1 MTTEKK
7 IKAGEI
13 ARDLGCGLSD
23 AELMAKYRLSLKG
36 LLSLYKKALEARI
49 IEASEVQRRFA
60 LNESLV
66 ILDDSRGLPRINLQ
80 KPIQVHEYERPESKG
95 IISNISES
103 GLRIEALESISG
115 DFKRLVIPT
124 HHLVDG
130 EFLVLETKCC
140 WSESQS
146 GGAQSAGYEIL
157 KVLQG
162 DLKEFVQQIKNVA
175 PEPEQEF
182 DSGYDEEEPTESLDL
197 ASAFTEDVTASGSFS
212 FRGVKKTL
220 FGKLLQALPIPALL
234 IDESHDVTF
243 SNESCDR
250 MSHSSDGMV
259 GIPFRS
265 LFPNAQASKE
275 AQALL
280 EKVFLTRKRVS
291 YHAVLE
297 INGNKSWARI
307 NFRSVRMG
315 NDRSILLL
323 IEDMTQEKEQ
333 LIRNQ
338 EYQEKLKQEIA
349 ERTKVEASLR
359 ESEEKYRSLVESA
372 PLGIVSVARDGKIIA
387 ANPRLVEI
395 LASSQAETT
404 RAEAFSSFLSQG
416 ATEIFTDCMCYKR
429 VINVEMPYR
438 SQSGRESVLRIL
450 SAPLLD
456 SSGVVVGC
464 QAAVEDCTDQKK
476 ALDLVLQTT
485 RFRAIGEMASGVAHN
500 FNNLLQIVMGNSQMA
515 LTHLEWLNLPQ
526 VEKNLQS
533 IEESARLGAQTVK
546 RLQDFARTR
555 AENTPSNWKVFD
567 LSGTAQEALEM
578 TRTWWKNAA
587 ERDGIIINVT
597 SQLEP
602 CRVKGMENEIFE
614 VTVNLIKNAVEA
626 LPGNGEIMVTTRSEG
641 EYAILEVQDSGIGI
655 AQEDIDHIFAPFWTT
670 KGLQGTGMGLASSYG
685 IVRRHGGEIGIRS
698 KTGEG
703 SVFRVTIPLVE
714 EELHHEPKEAR
725 QPFDFSLNVLVV
737 DDVEAIVETIREA
750 LASRNQR
757 VFTAFSGEEAIKVF
771 QSNPIDL
778 VLCDLGMGDMNGWQ
792 VSERIEEIC
801 CRKGIPKPPFVLL
814 TGWGGEIS
822 VLSHQKGRADHII
835 EKPVDLNDLL
845 EFLQKV
851 AREKLDQEG

>member
-13 ARDLGCGLSD
+13 ARDLGRGLSD
-23 AELMAKYRLSLKG
+23 AELMEKYRLSLKG

-80 KPIQVHEYERPESKG
+80 KPIQVHEYERPENRG
-95 IISNISES
+95 IISNVSES
-103 GLRIEALESISG
+103 GLRIEELESVSG
-115 DFKRLVIPT
+115 DVKTLVIPT
-124 HHLVDG
+124 HELLDG

-146 GGAQSAGYEIL
+146 DGSRSAGYEIL
-157 KVLQG
+157 GVLQG
-162 DLKEFVQQIKNVA
+162 DLKEFVQRIKNVA
-175 PEPEQEF
+175 PEQEY
-182 DSGYDEEEPTESLDL
+182 DSDYSEEEPTESLDL

-234 IDESHDVTF
+234 IDESHNVTF

-250 MSHSSDGMV
+250 MSHSSEGIV
-259 GIPFRS
+259 GIPFRL

-372 PLGIVSVARDGKIIA
+372 PLGIVSVARNGKIIA
-387 ANPRLVEI
+387 ANPRLLEI

-404 RAEAFSSFLSQG
+404 RTDAFSFFLSQG
-416 ATEIFTDCMCYKR
+416 ATEIFSDCMSYQR

-438 SQSGRESVLRIL
+438 SQSGKESVLRIL

-515 LTHLEWLNLPQ
+515 LTHLEWFNLPQ

-533 IEESARLGAQTVK
+533 IEESARIGAQTVK

-587 ERDGIIINVT
+587 ERDGILINVT

-602 CRVKGMENEIFE
+602 CSVKGMENEIFE

-626 LPGNGEIMVTTRSEG
+626 LPGDGEIMVTTRSEG
-641 EYAILEVQDSGIGI
+641 EYAILEVNDSGIGI
-655 AQEDIDHIFAPFWTT
+655 GQEDLDHIFAPFWTT

-685 IVRRHGGEIGIRS
+685 IVRRHGGEISVRS
-698 KTGEG
+698 KPGEG
-703 SVFRVTIPLVE
+703 SVFSVTIPLAE
-714 EELHHEPKEAR
+714 EELNHEPKEAR

-737 DDVEAIVETIREA
+737 DDVEAIVETIREV

-778 VLCDLGMGDMNGWQ
+778 VLCDLGMADMNGWQ
-792 VSERIEEIC
+792 VSDRIEEIC
-801 CRKGIPKPPFVLL
+801 RSKRMPKPPFVLL

-822 VLSHQKGRADHII
+822 VLSRQKGRADHII
-835 EKPVDLNDLL
+835 EKPVDSNDLL

-851 AREKLDQEG
+851 AREKLGQDA